1 MYFFFVSIYLLFWS
15 ICFLSLCLAFATGV
29 FVMVY
34 LEIKW
39 IDSQKFYLFY
49 FYDCS
54 YPTKEKKRKGRLGV
68 IGSLHVE

>member
-1 MYFFFVSIYLLFWS
+1 MYFFLYLYTFSFGLFAF
-15 ICFLSLCLAFATGV
+15 CHYVLHLQLAF